1 MDSNYDEVNSV
12 RALEERRAVEL
23 ENERCEHISKLTKRK
38 DWEKIVEVMKFD
50 GPNCWRMIKSI
61 RPDGVNEGKVEEY
74 QVHVVGILEDK
85 RLPPIRGDKQ
95 SVTLGGFQCSQFMED
110 IEHIMDVVA
119 LFSRHVPGIQQAFIK
134 QVGDKTMIEVGNR
147 IFTPRNEAPTMQPA
161 TVDQLMDENGFI
173 QQVNNTGTGFVYG
186 EENVVYYGE
195 EITDDDGT
203 NSVVG
208 IGKGRDMK
216 ARLVLRNVTLLDSTY
231 TQLWLKTKVKG
242 QLRLGGAARPVLA
255 GRKRPGDEYGE
266 AMRKR
271 HILDPD
277 TDGATKRLTEM
288 ALDE

>member
-1 MDSNYDEVNSV
+1 MDSNYDEVNAV
-12 RALEERRAVEL
+12 RALEERQAVEL

-161 TVDQLMDENGFI
+161 TVDRLMDENGFI
-173 QQVNNTGTGFVYG
+173 QQVNKTGTGFVYG